1 MVHAH
6 LPSVRVWVGL
16 ALLVLCLGACKSPDH
31 TATAQRGSE
40 PIGSERG
47 AVVALDPNTVSGPL
61 FYLTSQ
67 PEGERLEA
75 MRAAAPGVEFVAGL
89 TRASAP
95 QHGARA
101 HGVDAHLVTAE
112 LLGAAPQ
119 LAWVQSYS
127 AGVETVLAV
136 PGLVEREGLV
146 LTNGSGA
153 HGPVIAEHV
162 FALLLHLTRGLSTY
176 GEAQGRG
183 EWARGGFDGKAL
195 AGRTLLVAGL
205 GAIGDQVARRAK
217 AFEMTVL
224 ATARTQRERPAH
236 VDELVTSDR
245 MDELLPRA
253 DVLVICLPLTAETRG
268 LFDRKRLSLLP
279 KGAYVINIARG
290 AILDS
295 DALLEALVSGH
306 LGGAGL
312 DVTDPEPLP
321 TGYALWS
328 APNLVITPHVAGDAE
343 LTRQRRD
350 ALIDE
355 NLARF
360 ATGRPLLNVVDRA
373 AGY

>member
-1 MVHAH
+1 MNH
-6 LPSVRVWVGL
+6 LQRVRTTGGL
-16 ALLVLCLGACKSPDH
+16 ALLMLLCLGACKGPH
-31 TATAQRGSE
+31 HAEQVAE

-47 AVVALDPNTVSGPL
+47 AMVALDPQSVGGPL
-61 FYLTSQ
+61 VYLTSQ
-67 PEGERLEA
+67 SEGERLDA

-112 LLGAAPQ
+112 LLAAAPR

-127 AGVETVLAV
+127 AGVENVLAV
-136 PGLVEREGLV
+136 PGLVERDGIV

-162 FALLLHLTRGLSTY
+162 FALLLHLTRGLAAY
-176 GEAQGRG
+176 GDAQARG
-183 EWARGGFDGKAL
+183 EWARGAAQGEAL
-195 AGRTLLVAGL
+195 SGRTVLVAGL
-205 GAIGDQVARRAK
+205 GAIGDQVARRAR
-217 AFEMTVL
+217 AFGMTVL
-224 ATARTQRERPAH
+224 ATARTQRDRPPH
-236 VDELVTSDR
+236 VDELVTSER

-253 DVLVICLPLTAETRG
+253 DVLVICLPLTDATRG
-268 LFDRKRLSLLP
+268 LFDRRRLSLLRR
-279 KGAYVINIARG
+279 GAYVINIARG
-290 AILDS
+290 EILDS
-295 DALLEALVSGH
+295 DALLEALVSSH

-321 TGYALWS
+321 AGHPLWT

-343 LTRQRRD
+343 LTRKRRD
-350 ALIDE
+350 ALIEE

-360 ATGRPLLNVVDRA
+360 ATGRPLLNVVDRL

>member
-1 MVHAH
+1 MNH
-6 LPSVRVWVGL
+6 LQRVRTTGGL
-16 ALLVLCLGACKSPDH
+16 ALLLLLCLGACKGPNH
-31 TATAQRGSE
+31 AEQVAE

-47 AVVALDPNTVSGPL
+47 AMVALDPKSVGGPL
-61 FYLTSQ
+61 VYLTSQ
-67 PEGERLEA
+67 PEGERLDA
-75 MRAAAPGVEFVAGL
+75 MRAAAPGLEFVAGL

-112 LLGAAPQ
+112 LLAAAPR

-127 AGVETVLAV
+127 AGVENVLAV
-136 PGLVEREGLV
+136 PGLVDRSGLI

-176 GEAQGRG
+176 GAAQARG
-183 EWARGGFDGKAL
+183 EWTRGSFEGESL

-205 GAIGDQVARRAK
+205 GAIGDQVAKRAK

-224 ATARTQRERPAH
+224 ATARTPRERPAH

-245 MDELLPRA
+245 MDELLPRT

-295 DALLEALVSGH
+295 DALLESLTAGH

-321 TGYALWS
+321 AGHPLWS

-343 LTRQRRD
+343 LTRTRRD
-350 ALIDE
+350 TLIDE